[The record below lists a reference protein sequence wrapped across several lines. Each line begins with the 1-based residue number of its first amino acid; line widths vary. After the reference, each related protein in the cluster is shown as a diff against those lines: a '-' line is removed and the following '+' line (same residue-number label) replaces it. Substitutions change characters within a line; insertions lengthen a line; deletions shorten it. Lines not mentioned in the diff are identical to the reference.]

1 MKNIK
6 TFMPLA
12 ALALMFGFVSCEKEP
27 ASDLKSASLMY
38 SIEIDMAVEQKA
50 KIYVDQTESPT
61 LPLLV
66 GESIQLG
73 FNSNPADLSTL
84 THPEI
89 AWTSSNE
96 DVVIVNETGKITAKA
111 PGVAVVTVSP
121 ATINIPATSS
131 IKVTV
136 VAEVVKATAI
146 EITSDSEH
154 ESEFAPGLP
163 SCYIGETMTLK
174 AKVTPAEATYQTVLW
189 SSANE
194 EIAVIDPITGVVTGV
209 AQGEVVMTA
218 QALDADKVT
227 KTMTI
232 YIDKIIVPE
241 GIKITNAPAAG
252 DLFSIGDG
260 YYQVAFETY
269 PAVSTKSQITWTS
282 SDPAVATVDAKGKVT
297 FLKYGTVDITAA
309 VPETEAEHDGFV
321 KTQTMRFNIPA
332 GFYREHFTDQNNLSW
347 LMATS
352 GGSGEW
358 RMGDNNETYIWFT
371 PNKANA
377 NTLRGDFKRQA
388 PTYLCQDYPILCF
401 RFDDV
406 NDFENNYA
414 RAINLD
420 TSGTVED
427 GTKFSGN
434 LGGSNQK
441 WKAKYKCSDG
451 SAIFYYDLS
460 TQGFG
465 KTDGTN
471 LLPTG
476 TVGTFTTF
484 QIKYADMRYP
494 DKHDYEDD
502 WDVHY
507 RFFWFHTFKSEA
519 EMTAYLNA
527 WSTETG
533 ITFE

>member
-1 MKNIK
+1 
-6 TFMPLA
+6 MPLA
-12 ALALMFGFVSCEKEP
+12 ALALMFGFASCEVEP
-27 ASDLKSASLMY
+27 AYELGSASLMY

-66 GESIQLG
+66 GESVQLG
-73 FNSNPADLSTL
+73 FNSDPADLSTL

-96 DVVIVNETGKITAKA
+96 DVVVVEETGKITAKS

-131 IKVTV
+131 LKVTV

-194 EIAVIDPITGVVTGV
+194 EIAVIDPITGLVTGV
-209 AQGEVVMTA
+209 SQGEVVMTA

-232 YIDKIIVPE
+232 YVDKIIVPE

-252 DLFSIGDG
+252 DVFSVADG
-260 YYQVAFETY
+260 HYQMTFETY
-269 PAVSTKSQITWTS
+269 PAVSTKSKITWTT
-282 SDPAVATVDAKGKVT
+282 SDPAVATVDTQGKVT
-297 FLKYGTVDITAA
+297 FLKYGTVDITAT

-332 GFYREHFTDQNNLSW
+332 GFYREHFADQNNISW
-347 LMATS
+347 AIQS
-352 GGSGEW
+352 GGTQEW
-358 RMGDNNETYIWFT
+358 RVGKFENYLYCIPGVQGDAS
-371 PNKANA
+371 K
-377 NTLRGDFKRQA
+377 LRGDLKRSV
-388 PTYLCQDYPILCF
+388 PFYISGDYPILTI
-401 RFDDV
+401 RIDDI
-406 NDFENNYA
+406 NDQEDFTNANYK
-414 RAINLD
+414 LD
-420 TSGTVED
+420 LTGNMVSD
-427 GTKFSGN
+427 GTKYTFPDGN
-434 LGGSNQK
+434 RAYLKDKSLM
-441 WKAKYKCSDG
+441 CSDG
-451 SAIFYYDLS
+451 SSIFVYDLS
-460 TQGFG
+460 TQTPKAGSVLKPGDIVESTVFQV
-465 KTDGTN
+465 KIADIKRKDGANHT
-471 LLPTG
+471 
-476 TVGTFTTF
+476 
-484 QIKYADMRYP
+484 ADHRGY
-494 DKHDYEDD
+494 
-502 WDVHY
+502 Y
-507 RFFWFHTFKSEA
+507 RFFWVHTFKSEA
-519 EMTAYLNA
+519 EMNQYLND
-527 WSTETG
+527 WSNETG
-533 ITFE
+533 ITFDIKQ